1 MVRLRLALLGGFQV
15 VTNGRV
21 ITHFE
26 SDKGRALLAYLA
38 VNQERPYRREALA
51 ALLWPDAMVQDG
63 RNNLRQALFK
73 LKQSLGE
80 AAEPYFITTRTTI
93 QFNRLPTDWLDIEA
107 IRHADARE
115 LLQLY
120 TGQFLDQLHLPDCQ
134 EFEEWVLTQREWHHQ
149 QAMHKFHQRTEEAM
163 EAGTYDLASQ
173 LALRQISLDRWRE
186 EAHCQLMQ
194 ALAQQG
200 KFSAALAQY
209 ESCRAILADELGVEP
224 TQETTRLYQQILT
237 SHQSESTTATPQQT
251 ESSLTQPQLH
261 LPTASTPFIGRQ
273 AELAQIAERLLNPEC
288 RLLTLIGSGGI
299 GKTRLALQTAVSL
312 QTQFPD
318 GVGFVSLVDVEAQ
331 PQLNDLIA
339 TATAKALN
347 LTFAGKES
355 PQTQLGNYLQQK
367 NILLIFDNFEQIMEA
382 SALVHDIL
390 GTAPDIKILVTSR
403 QKLNLPQEWLLP
415 IHGMDIPP
423 MSVPAR
429 NGSIAQ
435 YDALKLFFQRAR
447 MIQPNFPLS
456 VTDEPFINHICHL
469 TQGTPLAIELAA
481 AWVQTLS
488 CAEIVTEMKQGLTIL
503 STSSAH
509 VPARHRSMQAVFA
522 QSWARLSPAEQ
533 NTLMRLSLFR
543 GGFQREAAAAV
554 ADASLP
560 ILQSLVHKSLI
571 YREDRYR
578 MHRLL
583 RQFAAEQL
591 TSSAQQETAVT
602 SYLTYYQSF
611 LQKYG
616 QMITG
621 QGRDTAVA
629 ALATEEDNIRHAWQL
644 ACQREN
650 TSFLETAVIAVYE
663 YYNVQS
669 LFMQGEQLLQQAV
682 QVWANSEESMGNG
695 RIMARWAAL
704 HYRLGQYTKAQKQL
718 ETALQQA
725 TTDNN
730 QNESAFCQLHL
741 GILQHLQG
749 QDEPAQTYLEN
760 SLTISRKQEDPYAIA
775 RAANALSVIYA
786 RRGQGPKA
794 IALGHESIALY
805 QAIAATD
812 GYCIALGNL
821 CTTNFTLGNYEEAYQ
836 LGKQSLAIAR
846 TQNMGYGIMSMT
858 VNLGL
863 VLNALGKMDE
873 ACQLYEEGLVTARE
887 LGHRYGEAALL
898 NNLAC
903 IKYDMEEYEA
913 ARDGFLQTI
922 QLRQTLNDQWG
933 IATSSIHLGDVY
945 TAMGAYEQAYTN
957 IVHGLQ
963 IARQLD
969 VKPALLEGLTAMATL
984 WSKQARPLEAW
995 RLVTFIL
1002 AQDETRSDTKKNAQ
1016 KLQQTLAQSLPNTQI
1031 AEETETAV
1039 SQSLTDI
1046 LNQLLPNAQDDSHI
1060 E

>member
-1 MVRLRLALLGGFQV
+1 MGRLRLALLGGFQV
-15 VTNGRV
+15 TAEGRE
-21 ITHFE
+21 ITQFE

-38 VNQERPYRREALA
+38 VNQERPYRRETLA
-51 ALLWPDAMVQDG
+51 TLFWPDATVQDG

-73 LKQSLGE
+73 LKQSLGT
-80 AAEPYFITTRTTI
+80 AQEPYFITTRTTI

-107 IRHADARE
+107 IPHADAHE

-149 QAMHKFHQRTEEAM
+149 QAMHQFHRLTNEAI
-163 EAGTYDLASQ
+163 ETHAYELARQ

-194 ALAQQG
+194 TLAQQG
-200 KFSAALAQY
+200 KQSAALAQY
-209 ESCRAILADELGVEP
+209 ESCRVILANDLGVAP
-224 TQETTRLYQQILT
+224 TQETTNLYQQILA
-237 SHQSESTTATPQQT
+237 SHQNQAAATWQQT
-251 ESSLTQPQLH
+251 KSSFAQPKFN
-261 LPTASTPFIGRQ
+261 LPPTSTPFIGRQ
-273 AELAQIAERLLNPEC
+273 TELAQIAERLLNPEC
-288 RLLTLIGSGGI
+288 RLLTLLGSGGI

-312 QTQFPD
+312 QAQFPD
-318 GVGFVSLVDVEAQ
+318 GVGFVSLVDIEAQ
-331 PQLNDLIA
+331 PQLADLIA
-339 TATAKALN
+339 TATAKALD

-355 PQTQLGNYLQQK
+355 PQTQLGNYLRQK
-367 NILLIFDNFEQIMEA
+367 SMLLIFDNFEQVMEA
-382 SALVHDIL
+382 TTLVHDIL
-390 GTAPDIKILVTSR
+390 TTAQDIKILVTSR
-403 QKLNLPQEWLLP
+403 QQLNLPQEWLLP
-415 IHGMDIPP
+415 IQGMVIPP

-456 VTDEPFINHICHL
+456 VADEPYINQICHL

-488 CAEIVTEMKQGLTIL
+488 CAEIATEMKHGLTIL

-522 QSWARLSPAEQ
+522 QSWARLSSAEQ
-533 NTLMRLSLFR
+533 QTLMRLSLFR
-543 GGFQREAAAAV
+543 GGFQRQAAVTV

-560 ILQSLVHKSLI
+560 VLQSLVHKSLI

-591 TSSAQQETAVT
+591 TSNAQQETAVA
-602 SYLTYYQSF
+602 SYLAYYQSF
-611 LQKYG
+611 LQKQG
-616 QMITG
+616 QMLTG
-621 QGRDTAVA
+621 QGRDTAVTV
-629 ALATEEDNIRHAWQL
+629 LAPEEENIRHAWQL
-644 ACQREN
+644 ACQSGN
-650 TSFLETAVIAVYE
+650 THFLETAVIAIYE
-663 YYNVQS
+663 YYNVRS
-669 LFMQGEQLLQQAV
+669 LFLQGEQLLQQAV
-682 QVWANSEESMGNG
+682 QRLAKSEAGRENG

-704 HYRLGQYTKAQKQL
+704 HYRLGNYAEAQKQL

-725 TTDNN
+725 TTRNN
-730 QNESAFCQLHL
+730 QDESAFCQLHL
-741 GILQHLQG
+741 GIIQHLQG
-749 QDEPAQTYLEN
+749 QDEQAQTYLET
-760 SLTISRKQEDPYAIA
+760 SLTIGRKQEDPYAIA

-786 RRGQGPKA
+786 RQGQGQKA
-794 IALGHESIALY
+794 AELGHESIELY
-805 QAIAATD
+805 QAIEATD
-812 GYCIALGNL
+812 GYCVALGNL
-821 CTTNFTLGNYEEAYQ
+821 CTTIFTLGNYEEAYQ
-836 LGKQSLAIAR
+836 LGKQSLDIAR
-846 TQNMGYGIMSMT
+846 AQNMGYGIMSMT

-887 LGHRYGEAALL
+887 LGHRHGEAALL

-903 IKYDMEEYEA
+903 IKYDMEDYEG
-913 ARDGFLQTI
+913 ARDDFLQTI

-945 TAMGAYEQAYTN
+945 TAMGAHEEACAH

-963 IARQLD
+963 IAQQLD
-969 VKPALLEGLTAMATL
+969 GKPAMLEGLTAMATL
-984 WSKQARPLEAW
+984 WSKQARLMDAW
-995 RLVTFIL
+995 RLTTFIL
-1002 AQDETRSDTKKNAQ
+1002 AQDETRSDTRKNAQ
-1016 KLQQTLAQSLPNTQI
+1016 ELQQTLAKSLPAARM

-1039 SQSLTDI
+1039 SQSLTAI
-1046 LNQLLPNAQDDSHI
+1046 LNQLLPS
-1060 E
+1060 ES